1 VEYDSVV
8 EKISSTL
15 RSLEEQGELVI
26 TSTMPNRVAMAI
38 FHAALEE
45 WLEKAGLENEPIECS
60 MQYLLD
66 QTCYEMSKRFQV
78 DSDQAKKIVNSY
90 YVLWCQTRTI
100 KEIAEI
106 YWHETPSEMAKR
118 AYYCIA
124 LGKPD
129 NRDLDYLDWRKRY

>member
-1 VEYDSVV
+1 VEYKSVV

-15 RSLEEQGELVI
+15 KNLEEQGELVI
-26 TSTMPNRVAMAI
+26 ISTIPDSIARAI
-38 FHAALEE
+38 FHSALEA
-45 WLEKAGLENEPIECS
+45 WLEKSGVENDPMECT

-66 QTCYEMSKRFQV
+66 QTCSEISKRFSIN
-78 DSDQAKKIVNSY
+78 SDQAKNIVNSY
-90 YVLWCQTRTI
+90 YVLWCKTRSI

-124 LGKPD
+124 MGKSD
-129 NRDLDYLDWRKRY
+129 DRDMDYLDWRKQC